1 MNRRAVFKFRLYTAA
16 DTQNSVQALA
26 NLTAICRAYLPD
38 QHEIEVV
45 DVFREPQRA
54 LADGIHMTPTLIK
67 LAPGPIQRIVGTL
80 SQNQRMLQMLGQE
93 AFAARTRSA
102 GPCRQRRRGIFRID
116 QGARR
121 CAKQLQSICAGAP
134 RAKPSCASR

>member
-1 MNRRAVFKFRLYTAA
+1 MRQRAIFKFRLYTAA

-26 NLTAICRAYLPD
+26 KLTAICRAYLPD

-54 LADGIHMTPTLIK
+54 LADGIHLTPTLIK

-80 SQNQRMLQMLGQE
+80 SQNQRMLQMLGQKVL
-93 AFAARTRSA
+93 AARTRSR
-102 GPCRQRRRGIFRID
+102 GPSRQRKRGIFRID
-116 QGARR
+116 QGAAR
-121 CAKQLQSICAGAP
+121 CATRLQSNCAGAT
-134 RAKPSCASR
+134 RGSPSCASR